1 MDMEKRKTTGELLD
15 ILKNKSSCAEI
26 QEEISSEQ
34 ITESL
39 ADCLNKLVAERD
51 VKPADVMRKSGLKK
65 AYFYSL
71 LDGSREN
78 PSRDVLI
85 QLGFGF
91 EMSFD
96 EVQEFLKHRG
106 AAQLYPRI
114 PRDGVIIY
122 CFQRGMSLVD
132 CDILLQENG
141 EALLTKE

>member
-1 MDMEKRKTTGELLD
+1 MEKRKTTGELLD
-15 ILKNKSSCAEI
+15 ILKNKSSCTEI
-26 QEEISSEQ
+26 QEEISTEQ

-51 VKPADVMRKSGLKK
+51 VKPADVMRRSGLKK

-114 PRDGVIIY
+114 PRDGVIIF
-122 CFQRGMSLVD
+122 CFQRGMSLVE

>member
-1 MDMEKRKTTGELLD
+1 MEKRKTTGDLLD
-15 ILKNKSSCAEI
+15 ILKSQNTCAEI
-26 QEEISSEQ
+26 QDEIKTEQ

-39 ADCLNKLVAERD
+39 ADCLNALVAERN
-51 VKPADVMRKSGLKK
+51 VKPADVMRRSGLKK

-106 AAQLYPRI
+106 AAPLYPRI

-122 CFQRGMSLVD
+122 CFQRKMPLME

-141 EALLTKE
+141 EPLLTKE

>member
-1 MDMEKRKTTGELLD
+1 MEKRKTTGELLD
-15 ILKNKSSCAEI
+15 ILKNKSSCNEI
-26 QEEISSEQ
+26 QEEIKPEQ

-51 VKPADVMRKSGLKK
+51 VKPADVMRRSGLKK

-71 LDGSREN
+71 LDGSRDN

-122 CFQRGMSLVD
+122 CFQRGMSLMD
-132 CDILLQENG
+132 CDALLMENG
-141 EALLTKE
+141 EPLLTKE

>member
-1 MDMEKRKTTGELLD
+1 MEKRKTTGELLD
-15 ILKNKSSCAEI
+15 ILKNKCSCTEI

-51 VKPADVMRKSGLKK
+51 VKPADVMRRSGLKK

-122 CFQRGMSLVD
+122 CFQHGMSLID
-132 CDILLQENG
+132 CDVLLFENG
-141 EALLTKE
+141 EPLLTKE

>member
-1 MDMEKRKTTGELLD
+1 MEKRKTTGELLD

>member
-1 MDMEKRKTTGELLD
+1 MEKRKTTGELLD

-26 QEEISSEQ
+26 QEEISTEQ

-114 PRDGVIIY
+114 ARDGVIIY

>member
-1 MDMEKRKTTGELLD
+1 MEKRKTTGELLD
-15 ILKNKSSCAEI
+15 ILKNKSSCIEI
-26 QEEISSEQ
+26 QEEISTEQ
-34 ITESL
+34 ITENL

-114 PRDGVIIY
+114 ARDGVIIY
-122 CFQRGMSLVD
+122 CFQRGMSLVE

-141 EALLTKE
+141 EALLAKE

>member
-1 MDMEKRKTTGELLD
+1 MEKRKTTGELLD

-26 QEEISSEQ
+26 QEEISTEQ

-51 VKPADVMRKSGLKK
+51 VKPADVMRRSGLKK

-114 PRDGVIIY
+114 PRDGVIIF
-122 CFQRGMSLVD
+122 CFQRGMSLVE